1 MCLSW
6 CGCDS
11 RNEYILLTSCTI
23 AVFFSG
29 QQPKI
34 KSYCS
39 KVIEEGTYQVQ
50 NKHHIDSTS

>member
-1 MCLSW
+1 MV
-6 CGCDS
+6 GI
-11 RNEYILLTSCTI
+11 NILLTSCTI

-50 NKHHIDSTS
+50 NEHHIDSTP